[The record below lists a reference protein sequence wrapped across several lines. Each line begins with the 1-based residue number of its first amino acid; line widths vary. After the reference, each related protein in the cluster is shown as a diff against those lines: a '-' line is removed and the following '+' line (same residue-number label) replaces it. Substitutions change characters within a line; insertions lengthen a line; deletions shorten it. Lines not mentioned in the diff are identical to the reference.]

1 MQQNRRRSFHLN
13 SHPWLSY
20 AQRVLLYH
28 ARVLCSTTFILG
40 RLSGLKKSLNSSLF
54 FGQAALT
61 VHCFLTLANDLVTR
75 WLSWTLGQAR
85 LKSSL
90 PKKKN
95 LLALDNHTGLFF
107 EPCLSSKFVR
117 GVSHIGHFRLWWR
130 LGRRCI
136 ELHSYGLLWGAKFD
150 PVPAQPRDLRSLFW
164 SYSDRCVFAFLFQGG
179 WDAGYLYECEF
190 DEGKKPAPAEGQ
202 EDTRDEPI
210 RSIPVDGSDDKP
222 IRSVCFRWV
231 DEKSLALR

>member
-1 MQQNRRRSFHLN
+1 MSLSIILCTTSITIPRKSVLLDNFHSGTFIRARKKFEFHLVLWAKN
-13 SHPWLSY
+13 SHMLLV
-20 AQRVLLYH
+20 RVL
-28 ARVLCSTTFILG
+28 
-40 RLSGLKKSLNSSLF
+40 
-54 FGQAALT
+54 
-61 VHCFLTLANDLVTR
+61 CFLTLANDLVTR
-75 WLSWTLGQAR
+75 WLSWTLGQVR
-85 LKSSL
+85 LNSSL
-90 PKKKN
+90 PKKN
-95 LLALDNHTGLFF
+95 LLALENHTGLFF
-107 EPCLSSKFVR
+107 EPCLSSKFV
-117 GVSHIGHFRLWWR
+117 GVSHIGYFRLWWR

-164 SYSDRCVFAFLFQGG
+164 SYSDRCVFEFLFQGG

-231 DEKSLALR
+231 DEISLALRW